1 MGKLRELL
9 TELISTQEDKIEKKI
24 DKDDFEEVYL
34 EELNKLG
41 NLREAERELD
51 CIEDILRLYDGDV

>member
-1 MGKLRELL
+1 ML
-9 TELISTQEDKIEKKI
+9 TELISTQEDKIEKI

>member
-9 TELISTQEDKIEKKI
+9 TELISTQEDKIEKI

-51 CIEDILRLYDGDV
+51 CIEDLLRLYDGDV

>member
-9 TELISTQEDKIEKKI
+9 TELISTQEDKVEKI

>member
-9 TELISTQEDKIEKKI
+9 MELISTQEDKIEKI

>member
-9 TELISTQEDKIEKKI
+9 TELISTQEDKIEKI

-41 NLREAERELD
+41 NLRKAERELD
-51 CIEDILRLYDGDV
+51 CIEDILRLYNGDV

>member
-9 TELISTQEDKIEKKI
+9 TELISTQEDKIEKI

-51 CIEDILRLYDGDV
+51 CIEDILRLYDRDV

>member
-9 TELISTQEDKIEKKI
+9 TELISTQEDKIEKI

-41 NLREAERELD
+41 NLREAERELN

>member
-9 TELISTQEDKIEKKI
+9 TELINTQEGKIGMI
-24 DKDDFEEVYL
+24 DKDDCEEVYL

>member
-9 TELISTQEDKIEKKI
+9 TELISTQEDKIEKI

-51 CIEDILRLYDGDV
+51 CIEDILRLYNGDV

>member
-9 TELISTQEDKIEKKI
+9 TELISTQEDKIEKV

>member
-1 MGKLRELL
+1 MRKLRELL
-9 TELISTQEDKIEKKI
+9 TGLINTQEDKIEKI

>member
-9 TELISTQEDKIEKKI
+9 TESISTQEDKIEKI

>member
-9 TELISTQEDKIEKKI
+9 TELISIQEDKIEKI

>member
-9 TELISTQEDKIEKKI
+9 TELISTQEDKIEKI

-34 EELNKLG
+34 EEINKLG

>member
-9 TELISTQEDKIEKKI
+9 TELINTQEGKIGMI
-24 DKDDFEEVYL
+24 DKDDCEEAYL
-34 EELNKLG
+34 EELNKL
-41 NLREAERELD
+41 NNIIEAKKELD

>member
-9 TELISTQEDKIEKKI
+9 TELISTQEDKIEKI
-24 DKDDFEEVYL
+24 DKDDLEEVYL

>member
-9 TELISTQEDKIEKKI
+9 TELISTQEDKIEKI

-51 CIEDILRLYDGDV
+51 CIEDILRLYDGDA

>member
-9 TELISTQEDKIEKKI
+9 TELISTQEDKIEKI
-24 DKDDFEEVYL
+24 DKNDFEEVYL

>member
-1 MGKLRELL
+1 MGKLRGLL
-9 TELISTQEDKIEKKI
+9 TELISTQEDKIEKI

>member
-1 MGKLRELL
+1 MGQLRELL
-9 TELISTQEDKIEKKI
+9 TELISTQEDKIEKI

>member
-9 TELISTQEDKIEKKI
+9 TELISTQEDKIEKI
-24 DKDDFEEVYL
+24 DRDDFEEVYL

-51 CIEDILRLYDGDV
+51 CIEDILRLYDGDI

>member
-1 MGKLRELL
+1 MRKLRELL
-9 TELISTQEDKIEKKI
+9 TELISTQEDKIEKI

>member
-9 TELISTQEDKIEKKI
+9 TGLINTQEDKIEKI

>member
-9 TELISTQEDKIEKKI
+9 TELISTQEDKIEKI
-24 DKDDFEEVYL
+24 DRDDFEEVYL

>member
-9 TELISTQEDKIEKKI
+9 TELISTQENRVERI
-24 DKDDFEEVYL
+24 DKDNFGEVYL
-34 EELNKLG
+34 RELNKLG

-51 CIEDILRLYDGDV
+51 CMEDILRLYEGDA

>member
-9 TELISTQEDKIEKKI
+9 TELISTQEDKIEKI